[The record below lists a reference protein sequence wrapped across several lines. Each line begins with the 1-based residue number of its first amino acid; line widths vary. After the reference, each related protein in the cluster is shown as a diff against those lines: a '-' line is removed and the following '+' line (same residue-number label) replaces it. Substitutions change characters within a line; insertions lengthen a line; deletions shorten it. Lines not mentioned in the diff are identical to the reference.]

1 VRAANDRVQHRGN
14 VTMTEHPALSDRRVA
29 VVTGAAS
36 GIGLA
41 AAKRFA
47 AMGLRICLADLGGNA
62 FEQAGTEVGS
72 VAKGGAADVVTV
84 PTDVGK
90 LEEVQRLKDRA
101 YDTFGEVA
109 ILMNNAGTSPG
120 ADPSGEKKRSWR
132 ASSEAPERSLQSRV
146 LPHTA
151 DARSE
156 ASSSRPWH
164 KWAPYHRRGRPRS
177 SARKQTKQPTS
188 PARITA
194 STTQSDHGMALTNRV

>member
-1 VRAANDRVQHRGN
+1 
-14 VTMTEHPALSDRRVA
+14 M
-29 VVTGAAS
+29 TGAAS

-62 FEQAGTEVGS
+62 LEQAGTEVGS

-120 ADPSGEKKRSWR
+120 GGPWDHY
-132 ASSEAPERSLQSRV
+132 ERWQRV
-146 LPHTA
+146 LNVNL
-151 DARSE
+151 
-156 ASSSRPWH
+156 W
-164 KWAPYHRRGRPRS
+164 G
-177 SARKQTKQPTS
+177 
-188 PARITA
+188 
-194 STTQSDHGMALTNRV
+194 